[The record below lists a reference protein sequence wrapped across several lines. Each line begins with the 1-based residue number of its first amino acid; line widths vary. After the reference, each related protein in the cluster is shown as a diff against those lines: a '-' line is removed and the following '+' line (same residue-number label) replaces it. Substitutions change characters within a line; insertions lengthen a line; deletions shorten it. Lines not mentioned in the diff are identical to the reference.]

1 MNYPEAKYIVTEIC
15 RIPFYRTSVNN
26 YQKLIDELQRQIDTL
41 TEPSSPNGKEAIG
54 EAKGN
59 AVYDY
64 TEKLTEYVTE
74 QAAIEWEM
82 KYYSWSLKKAEGYRD
97 TLLRG
102 ENADF
107 VLDYMGTRDKRELQ
121 EKYHVGNAYDRM
133 IRIVKQELKG
143 K

>member
-15 RIPFYRTSVNN
+15 RIPFYRTSVSN
-26 YQKLIDELQRQIDTL
+26 YQKLIDELQRRIDEL
-41 TEPSSPNGKEAIG
+41 TEPTSPNGKEAIG
-54 EAKGN
+54 AAKGN
-59 AVYDY
+59 TPTDY

-74 QAAIEWEM
+74 QAAVEWEM
-82 KYYSWSLKKAEGYRD
+82 KYYVWSLRKAEGYRD
-97 TLLRG
+97 ILLKG
-102 ENADF
+102 ENAAY
-107 VLDYMGTRDKRELQ
+107 VQDYLNTRDKRELQ

>member
-1 MNYPEAKYIVTEIC
+1 MNYAEAKYIVTELC
-15 RIPFYRTSVNN
+15 RIPFYHTSVNN
-26 YQKLIDELQRQIDTL
+26 YQKLIDELQRQIDEL
-41 TEPSSPNGKEAIG
+41 TEPSSPNGKESIG

-59 AVYDY
+59 ALHDY

-82 KYYSWSLKKAEGYRD
+82 KYYVWSLRKAEGYREM
-97 TLLRG
+97 LMKG
-102 ENADF
+102 ENAEY
-107 VLDYMGTRDKRELQ
+107 VKDYLSTRDKRELQ

>member
-15 RIPFYRTSVNN
+15 RIPFYKQSVAN
-26 YQKLIDELQRQIDTL
+26 YQKQIDDLQRMIDSL
-41 TEPSSPNGKEAIG
+41 TEPSSPNGKESIG

-59 AVYDY
+59 ALHDY

-82 KYYSWSLKKAEGYRD
+82 KYYVWSLRKAEGYRD
-97 TLLRG
+97 ILLKG
-102 ENADF
+102 ENADY
-107 VLDYMGTRDKRELQ
+107 VTDYINTRDKRELQ
-121 EKYHVGNAYDRM
+121 DKYHVGNAYDRM